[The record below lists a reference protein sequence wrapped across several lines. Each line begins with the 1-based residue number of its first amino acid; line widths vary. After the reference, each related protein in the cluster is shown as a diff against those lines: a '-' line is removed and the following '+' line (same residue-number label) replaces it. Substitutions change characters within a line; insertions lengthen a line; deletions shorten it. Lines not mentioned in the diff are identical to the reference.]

1 MEGLLP
7 HVKYKS
13 SRILEGGV
21 SSEVFLIAVESKK
34 GEEKIVLRTEG
45 GPPAEN
51 SIKTEYLLLEKLH
64 QTKVPCAKPIH
75 LDHSKEI
82 LDKDFMLMTYL
93 EGTIEIPKIK
103 NFGFL
108 NKMVGIL
115 KNIHNVD
122 TKILPTLPC
131 RFDPTYDLFEFL
143 PNARINKEL
152 KAILKGYDTSYSGK
166 PVLLH
171 GDFWPGNILWTKDEI
186 SGVLDWE
193 YAAVGDPVSDLAV
206 ASLELKYDY
215 GKRGVDRFLDL
226 YSKNFSI
233 DQSRFSL
240 WLIYVSA
247 STLFFIDE
255 WNLEKARKNIM
266 KRQAKL
272 TIEEEFKFLSSQL
285 S

>member
-21 SSEVFLIAVESKK
+21 SSEVFLIVTESKK

-193 YAAVGDPVSDLAV
+193 YAAIGDPVSDLAV

-255 WNLEKARKNIM
+255 WNLEKARKNLM
-266 KRQAKL
+266 KREAML
-272 TIEEEFKFLSSQL
+272 TIEEEIKFLSSQ
-285 S
+285 

>member
-21 SSEVFLIAVESKK
+21 SSEVFLITVESKK

-75 LDHSKEI
+75 LDNSKEI

-193 YAAVGDPVSDLAV
+193 YAAIGDPVSDLAV

-255 WNLEKARKNIM
+255 WNLEKARKNLM
-266 KRQAKL
+266 KREAML
-272 TIEEEFKFLSSQL
+272 TIEEEIKFLSSQ
-285 S
+285 

>member
-75 LDHSKEI
+75 LDNSKEI

-193 YAAVGDPVSDLAV
+193 YAAIGDPVSDLAV

-233 DQSRFSL
+233 DQTRFSL

-255 WNLEKARKNIM
+255 WNLEKARKNLM
-266 KRQAKL
+266 KREAML
-272 TIEEEFKFLSSQL
+272 TIEEEIKFLSSQ
-285 S
+285 

>member
-21 SSEVFLIAVESKK
+21 SSEVFLIAVESRK

-75 LDHSKEI
+75 LDNSKEI

-193 YAAVGDPVSDLAV
+193 YAAIGDPVSDLAV

-255 WNLEKARKNIM
+255 WNLEKARKNLM
-266 KRQAKL
+266 KREAML
-272 TIEEEFKFLSSQL
+272 TIEEEIKFLSSQ
-285 S
+285 

>member
-21 SSEVFLIAVESKK
+21 SSEVFLIAVESRK

-75 LDHSKEI
+75 LDNSKEI
-82 LDKDFMLMTYL
+82 LDKDFMIMTYL

-193 YAAVGDPVSDLAV
+193 YAAIGDPVSDLAV

-255 WNLEKARKNIM
+255 WNLEKARKNLM
-266 KRQAKL
+266 KREAML
-272 TIEEEFKFLSSQL
+272 TIEEEIKFLSSQ
-285 S
+285 

>member
-21 SSEVFLIAVESKK
+21 SSEVFLIVTESRK

-93 EGTIEIPKIK
+93 EGTIDIPKIK

-171 GDFWPGNILWTKDEI
+171 GDFWPGNILWIKDEI

-233 DQSRFSL
+233 DQSRLSL

-255 WNLEKARKNIM
+255 WNLEKARKNLM
-266 KRQAKL
+266 KREAML
-272 TIEEEFKFLSSQL
+272 TIEEEIKFLSSQ
-285 S
+285 

>member
-1 MEGLLP
+1 MEGILP

-21 SSEVFLIAVESKK
+21 SSEVFLIAVESRK

-171 GDFWPGNILWTKDEI
+171 GDFWPGNILWIKDEI

-193 YAAVGDPVSDLAV
+193 YAAIGDPVSDLAV

-233 DQSRFSL
+233 DQSRLSL

-255 WNLEKARKNIM
+255 WNLEKARKNLM
-266 KRQAKL
+266 KREAML
-272 TIEEEFKFLSSQL
+272 TIEEEIKFLSSQ
-285 S
+285 

>member
-152 KAILKGYDTSYSGK
+152 KAILKGYDTSFSGK

-193 YAAVGDPVSDLAV
+193 YAAIGDPVSDLAV

-255 WNLEKARKNIM
+255 WNLEKARKNLM
-266 KRQAKL
+266 KREAML
-272 TIEEEFKFLSSQL
+272 TIEEEIKFLSSQ
-285 S
+285 

>member
-21 SSEVFLIAVESKK
+21 SSEVFLITVESKK

-171 GDFWPGNILWTKDEI
+171 GDFWQGNILWTKDEI

-193 YAAVGDPVSDLAV
+193 YAAIGDPVSDLAV

-233 DQSRFSL
+233 DQSRLSL

-255 WNLEKARKNIM
+255 WNLEKARKNLM
-266 KRQAKL
+266 KREAML
-272 TIEEEFKFLSSQL
+272 TIEEEIKFLSSQ
-285 S
+285 

>member
-21 SSEVFLIAVESKK
+21 SSEVFLIIVESKK

-45 GPPAEN
+45 GQPAEN

-152 KAILKGYDTSYSGK
+152 KAILKGYDTSYLGK

-171 GDFWPGNILWTKDEI
+171 GDFWQGNILWTKDEI

-193 YAAVGDPVSDLAV
+193 YAAIGDPVSDLAV

-233 DQSRFSL
+233 DQSRLSL

-255 WNLEKARKNIM
+255 WNLEKARKNLM
-266 KRQAKL
+266 KREAML
-272 TIEEEFKFLSSQL
+272 TIEEEIKFLSSQ
-285 S
+285 

>member
-1 MEGLLP
+1 VEGLLP

-21 SSEVFLIAVESKK
+21 SSEVFLIVTESKK

-193 YAAVGDPVSDLAV
+193 YAAIGDPVSDLAV

-255 WNLEKARKNIM
+255 WNLEKARKNLM
-266 KRQAKL
+266 KREAML
-272 TIEEEFKFLSSQL
+272 TIEEEIKFLSSQ
-285 S
+285 

>member
-1 MEGLLP
+1 MEGILP

-21 SSEVFLIAVESKK
+21 SSEVFLIAVDSKK

-193 YAAVGDPVSDLAV
+193 YAAIGDPVSDLAV

-255 WNLEKARKNIM
+255 WNLEKARKNLM
-266 KRQAKL
+266 KREAML
-272 TIEEEFKFLSSQL
+272 TIEEEIKFLSSQ
-285 S
+285 

>member
-193 YAAVGDPVSDLAV
+193 YAAIGDPVSDLAV

-255 WNLEKARKNIM
+255 WNLEKARKNLM
-266 KRQAKL
+266 KREAML
-272 TIEEEFKFLSSQL
+272 TIEEEIKFLSSQ
-285 S
+285 

>member
-21 SSEVFLIAVESKK
+21 SSEVFLIIVESNK

-45 GPPAEN
+45 GQPAEN

-193 YAAVGDPVSDLAV
+193 YAAIGDPVSDLAV

-255 WNLEKARKNIM
+255 WNLEKARKNLM
-266 KRQAKL
+266 KREAML
-272 TIEEEFKFLSSQL
+272 TIEEEIKFLSSQ
-285 S
+285 

>member
-21 SSEVFLIAVESKK
+21 SSEVFLIIVESKK

-45 GPPAEN
+45 GQPAEN

-171 GDFWPGNILWTKDEI
+171 GDFWPGNILWIKDEI

-193 YAAVGDPVSDLAV
+193 YAAIGDPLSDLAV

-233 DQSRFSL
+233 DQSRLSL

-255 WNLEKARKNIM
+255 WNLEKARKNLM
-266 KRQAKL
+266 KREAML
-272 TIEEEFKFLSSQL
+272 TIEEEIKFLSSQ
-285 S
+285 

>member
-21 SSEVFLIAVESKK
+21 SSEVFLIAVESRK

-171 GDFWPGNILWTKDEI
+171 GDFWQGNILWTKDEI

-193 YAAVGDPVSDLAV
+193 YAAIGDPVSDLAV

-233 DQSRFSL
+233 DQSRLSL

-255 WNLEKARKNIM
+255 WNLEKARKNLM
-266 KRQAKL
+266 KREAML
-272 TIEEEFKFLSSQL
+272 TIEEEIKFLSSQ
-285 S
+285 

>member
-21 SSEVFLIAVESKK
+21 SSEVFLIVTESNK

-131 RFDPTYDLFEFL
+131 RCDPTYDLFEFL

-193 YAAVGDPVSDLAV
+193 YAAIGDPVSDLAV

-255 WNLEKARKNIM
+255 WNLEKARKNLM
-266 KRQAKL
+266 KREAML
-272 TIEEEFKFLSSQL
+272 TIEEEIKFLSSQ
-285 S
+285 

>member
-171 GDFWPGNILWTKDEI
+171 GDFWPGNILWIKDEI

-193 YAAVGDPVSDLAV
+193 YAAIGDPVSDLAV

-233 DQSRFSL
+233 DQSRLSL

-255 WNLEKARKNIM
+255 WNLEKARKNLM
-266 KRQAKL
+266 KREAML
-272 TIEEEFKFLSSQL
+272 TIEEEIKFLSSQ
-285 S
+285 

>member
-1 MEGLLP
+1 MEGILP

-21 SSEVFLIAVESKK
+21 SSEVFLIAVESRK

-193 YAAVGDPVSDLAV
+193 YAAIGDPVSDLAV

-255 WNLEKARKNIM
+255 WNLEKARKNLM
-266 KRQAKL
+266 KREAML
-272 TIEEEFKFLSSQL
+272 TIEEEIKFLSSQ
-285 S
+285 

>member
-21 SSEVFLIAVESKK
+21 SSEVFLIIVESKK

-51 SIKTEYLLLEKLH
+51 SIKTEYFLLEKLH
-64 QTKVPCAKPIH
+64 QTKVPSAKPIQ
-75 LDHSKEI
+75 LYNSKEI

-171 GDFWPGNILWTKDEI
+171 GDFWQGNILWTKDEI

-193 YAAVGDPVSDLAV
+193 YAAIGDPVSDLAV

-215 GKRGVDRFLDL
+215 GKRGVDKFLDL

-233 DQSRFSL
+233 DQSRLSL

-255 WNLEKARKNIM
+255 WNLEKARKNLM
-266 KRQAKL
+266 KREAML
-272 TIEEEFKFLSSQL
+272 TIEEEIKFLSSQ
-285 S
+285 

>member
-1 MEGLLP
+1 M
-7 HVKYKS
+7 
-13 SRILEGGV
+13 
-21 SSEVFLIAVESKK
+21 SSEVVLIAVESRK

-75 LDHSKEI
+75 LDNSKEI

-115 KNIHNVD
+115 KKIHNVD

-143 PNARINKEL
+143 PNAKFNKEL
-152 KAILKGYDTSYSGK
+152 KAILKGYDTFYSGK

-233 DQSRFSL
+233 DQSRLSL

-255 WNLEKARKNIM
+255 WNLEKARKNLM
-266 KRQAKL
+266 KREAML
-272 TIEEEFKFLSSQL
+272 TIEEEIKFLSSQ
-285 S
+285 

>member
-21 SSEVFLIAVESKK
+21 SSEVFLIVVESKK

-45 GPPAEN
+45 GQPAEN

-193 YAAVGDPVSDLAV
+193 YAAIGDPVSDLAV

-233 DQSRFSL
+233 DQSRLSL

-255 WNLEKARKNIM
+255 WNLEKARKNLM
-266 KRQAKL
+266 RREAML
-272 TIEEEFKFLSSQL
+272 TIEEEIKFLSSQ
-285 S
+285 

>member
-21 SSEVFLIAVESKK
+21 SSEVYLIAVESKK

-115 KNIHNVD
+115 KKIHNVD

-193 YAAVGDPVSDLAV
+193 YAAIGDPVSDLAV

-255 WNLEKARKNIM
+255 WNLEKARKNLM
-266 KRQAKL
+266 KREAML
-272 TIEEEFKFLSSQL
+272 TIEEEIKFLSSQ
-285 S
+285 

>member
-75 LDHSKEI
+75 LDHSQEI

-143 PNARINKEL
+143 PNARIIKEL

-193 YAAVGDPVSDLAV
+193 YAAIGDPVSDLAV

-233 DQSRFSL
+233 DQSRLSL

-255 WNLEKARKNIM
+255 WNLEKARKNLM
-266 KRQAKL
+266 KREAML
-272 TIEEEFKFLSSQL
+272 TIEEEIKFLSSQ
-285 S
+285 

>member
-21 SSEVFLIAVESKK
+21 SSEVFLITVESKK

-51 SIKTEYLLLEKLH
+51 SIKTEYLLLEKLQ

-193 YAAVGDPVSDLAV
+193 YAAIGDPVSDLAV

-233 DQSRFSL
+233 DQSRLSL

-255 WNLEKARKNIM
+255 WNLEKARKNLM
-266 KRQAKL
+266 KREAML
-272 TIEEEFKFLSSQL
+272 TIEEEIKFLSSQ
-285 S
+285 

>member
-143 PNARINKEL
+143 PNAKINKEL
-152 KAILKGYDTSYSGK
+152 KAILKGYDTFYSGK

-171 GDFWPGNILWTKDEI
+171 GDFWPGNILWIKDEI

-193 YAAVGDPVSDLAV
+193 YAAIGDPVSDLAV

-255 WNLEKARKNIM
+255 WNLEKARKNLM
-266 KRQAKL
+266 KREAML
-272 TIEEEFKFLSSQL
+272 TIEEEIKFLSSQ
-285 S
+285 

>member
-21 SSEVFLIAVESKK
+21 SSEVFLIVVESKK

-45 GPPAEN
+45 GQPAEN

-143 PNARINKEL
+143 PNARIIKEL

-193 YAAVGDPVSDLAV
+193 YAAIGDPVSDLAV

-215 GKRGVDRFLDL
+215 GRRGVDRFLDL

-233 DQSRFSL
+233 DQSRLSL

-255 WNLEKARKNIM
+255 WNLEKARKNLM
-266 KRQAKL
+266 KREAML
-272 TIEEEFKFLSSQL
+272 TIEEEIKFLSSQ
-285 S
+285 

>member
-171 GDFWPGNILWTKDEI
+171 GDFWPGNILLTKDEI

-193 YAAVGDPVSDLAV
+193 YAAIGDPVSDLAV

-233 DQSRFSL
+233 DQSRLSL

-255 WNLEKARKNIM
+255 WNLEKARKNLM
-266 KRQAKL
+266 KREAML
-272 TIEEEFKFLSSQL
+272 TIEEEIKFLSSQ
-285 S
+285 

>member
-21 SSEVFLIAVESKK
+21 SSEVFLIIVESNK

-45 GPPAEN
+45 GQPAEN

-143 PNARINKEL
+143 PNAKINKEL

-193 YAAVGDPVSDLAV
+193 YAAIGDPVSDLAV

-255 WNLEKARKNIM
+255 WNLENARKNLM
-266 KRQAKL
+266 KREAML
-272 TIEEEFKFLSSQL
+272 TIEEEIKFLSSQ
-285 S
+285 

>member
-21 SSEVFLIAVESKK
+21 SSEVFLIAVESRK

-143 PNARINKEL
+143 PNEKINKEL

-193 YAAVGDPVSDLAV
+193 YAAIGDPVSDLAV

-255 WNLEKARKNIM
+255 WNLEKARKNLM
-266 KRQAKL
+266 KREAML
-272 TIEEEFKFLSSQL
+272 TIEEEIKFLSSQ
-285 S
+285 

>member
-64 QTKVPCAKPIH
+64 QTKVPCAKPIY

-193 YAAVGDPVSDLAV
+193 YAAIGDPVSDLAV

-233 DQSRFSL
+233 DQSRLSL

-255 WNLEKARKNIM
+255 WNLEKARKNLM
-266 KRQAKL
+266 KREAML
-272 TIEEEFKFLSSQL
+272 TIEEEIKFLSSQ
-285 S
+285 

>member
-13 SRILEGGV
+13 LRILEGGV
-21 SSEVFLIAVESKK
+21 SSEVFLITLESKK

-193 YAAVGDPVSDLAV
+193 YAAIGDPVSDLAV

-255 WNLEKARKNIM
+255 WNLEKARKNLM
-266 KRQAKL
+266 KREAML
-272 TIEEEFKFLSSQL
+272 TIEEEIKFLSSQ
-285 S
+285 

>member
-21 SSEVFLIAVESKK
+21 SSEVFLIIVESNK

-45 GPPAEN
+45 GQPAEN

-143 PNARINKEL
+143 PNEKINKEL

-193 YAAVGDPVSDLAV
+193 YAAIGDPVSDLAV

-255 WNLEKARKNIM
+255 WNLEKARKNLM
-266 KRQAKL
+266 KREAML
-272 TIEEEFKFLSSQL
+272 TIEEEIKFLSSQ
-285 S
+285 

>member
-21 SSEVFLIAVESKK
+21 SSEVFLITVESKK

-64 QTKVPCAKPIH
+64 QTKVPCAKPIY

-193 YAAVGDPVSDLAV
+193 YAAIGDPVSDLAV

-255 WNLEKARKNIM
+255 WNLEKARKNLM
-266 KRQAKL
+266 KREAML
-272 TIEEEFKFLSSQL
+272 TIEEEIKFLSSQ
-285 S
+285 

>member
-21 SSEVFLIAVESKK
+21 SSEVFLIAVESRK

-193 YAAVGDPVSDLAV
+193 YAAIGDPVSDLAV

-255 WNLEKARKNIM
+255 WNLEKARKNLM
-266 KRQAKL
+266 KREAML
-272 TIEEEFKFLSSQL
+272 TIEEEIKFLSSQ
-285 S
+285 

>member
-21 SSEVFLIAVESKK
+21 SSEVFLIVVESKK

-45 GPPAEN
+45 GQPAEN

-193 YAAVGDPVSDLAV
+193 YAAIGDPVSDLAV

-233 DQSRFSL
+233 DQSRLSL

-255 WNLEKARKNIM
+255 WNLEKARKNLM
-266 KRQAKL
+266 KREAML
-272 TIEEEFKFLSSQL
+272 TIEEEIKYLSSQ
-285 S
+285 

>member
-1 MEGLLP
+1 VEGLLP

-21 SSEVFLIAVESKK
+21 SSEVFLIVTESRK

-171 GDFWPGNILWTKDEI
+171 GDFWPGNILWIKDEI

-193 YAAVGDPVSDLAV
+193 YAAIGDPVSDLAV

-233 DQSRFSL
+233 DQSRLSL

-255 WNLEKARKNIM
+255 WNLEKARKNLM
-266 KRQAKL
+266 KREAML
-272 TIEEEFKFLSSQL
+272 TIEEEIKFLSSQ
-285 S
+285 

>member
-21 SSEVFLIAVESKK
+21 SSEVFLIIVESKK

-45 GPPAEN
+45 GQPAEN

-143 PNARINKEL
+143 PNEKINKEL

-193 YAAVGDPVSDLAV
+193 YAAIGDPVSDLAV

-233 DQSRFSL
+233 DQSRLSL

-255 WNLEKARKNIM
+255 WNLEKARKNLM
-266 KRQAKL
+266 KREAML
-272 TIEEEFKFLSSQL
+272 TIEEEIKFLSSQ
-285 S
+285 

>member
-21 SSEVFLIAVESKK
+21 SSEVFLIIVESKK

-45 GPPAEN
+45 GQPAEN

-64 QTKVPCAKPIH
+64 QTKFPCAKPIH

-103 NFGFL
+103 NFGYI

-193 YAAVGDPVSDLAV
+193 YAAIGDPVSDLAV

-233 DQSRFSL
+233 DQSRLSL

-255 WNLEKARKNIM
+255 WNLEKARKNLM
-266 KRQAKL
+266 KREAML
-272 TIEEEFKFLSSQL
+272 TIEEEIKFLSSQ
-285 S
+285 